1 MKDLLRML
9 IVNHHGALGN
19 VVGQLAKQSGWE
31 VLIVE
36 RADALRKMI
45 NEKAV
50 DLVVCDSTIAQEKLE
65 VTTRTELVETMRSA
79 GLKVPIFLF
88 EDEGVEVKLDPEIM
102 KDLGGVRI
110 FRKPV
115 SISEMRE
122 AIHEVGDKIASSKK
136 GKS

>member
-1 MKDLLRML
+1 MNDQLRML

-36 RADALRKMI
+36 RADALHKMI
-45 NEKAV
+45 HDKQM
-50 DLVVCDSTIAQEKLE
+50 DLIVCDSTIAQEKLE
-65 VTTRTELVETMRSA
+65 VTSRTELVEAMRSA

-88 EDEGVEVKLDPEIM
+88 EDEGVEVKMDPEVM

-115 SISEMRE
+115 SIAEMRE
-122 AIHEVGDKIASSKK
+122 AIHEVGQKIESSKK
-136 GKS
+136 GKA

>member
-1 MKDLLRML
+1 ML

-31 VLIVE
+31 VLVAE
-36 RADALRKMI
+36 RADALKKMLKE
-45 NEKAV
+45 EKT

-65 VTTRTELVETMRSA
+65 ITSRTELVEAMRSS

-88 EDEGVEVKLDPEIM
+88 EDEGVDVKMDPEVM

-115 SISEMRE
+115 GIAEMRE
-122 AIHEVGDKIASSKK
+122 AIHEVGNKIESLKK
-136 GKS
+136 G

>member
-1 MKDLLRML
+1 ML

-45 NEKAV
+45 NEKKM

-65 VTTRTELVETMRSA
+65 LTSRTELVEEMRSA

-88 EDEGVEVKLDPEIM
+88 EDEGVEVKLNPEVM
-102 KDLGGVRI
+102 KDLGGVRV

-115 SISEMRE
+115 SITEMRE
-122 AIHEVGDKIASSKK
+122 AILEVGEKIKSSKK
-136 GKS
+136 GTA

>member
-1 MKDLLRML
+1 MENILRML
-9 IVNHHGALGN
+9 IVNHYGALGN
-19 VVGQLAKQSGWE
+19 VIGQLAKQSGWE

-45 NEKAV
+45 DEKAF

-65 VTTRTELVETMRSA
+65 VTSRTELVEAMRAA

-88 EDEGVEVKLDPEIM
+88 EDEGVEVKMDTEVM

-115 SISEMRE
+115 SISEMRV
-122 AIHEVGDKIASSKK
+122 AIHEVGEKIASLKK

>member
-1 MKDLLRML
+1 MANLLRML

-19 VVGQLAKQSGWE
+19 VVGQLAKQSGWD
-31 VLIVE
+31 VMIAE
-36 RADALRKMI
+36 RSDAIRKMI
-45 NEKAV
+45 NEKKM

-65 VTTRTELVETMRSA
+65 VTSRTELVEAMRSA

-122 AIHEVGDKIASSKK
+122 AIHEVGQKIDTLKK

>member
-1 MKDLLRML
+1 ML

-36 RADALRKMI
+36 RSDALRKMI
-45 NEKAV
+45 NEKKM
-50 DLVVCDSTIAQEKLE
+50 DLVVCDSTIAQERLE
-65 VTTRTELVETMRSA
+65 VTSRTELVEAMRAA

-88 EDEGVEVKLDPEIM
+88 EDEGVEVKMDPEVM

-115 SISEMRE
+115 SIAEMRE
-122 AIHEVGDKIASSKK
+122 AIHEVGEKIASLKK
-136 GKS
+136 ENHE

>member
-1 MKDLLRML
+1 MENMLRML

-31 VLIVE
+31 VLVSE
-36 RADALRKMI
+36 RPDALKKMI
-45 NEKAV
+45 QEKSM
-50 DLVVCDSTIAQEKLE
+50 DLVVCDSTMAQEKLE
-65 VTTRTELVETMRSA
+65 VTTRTELVQTMRSA

-88 EDEGVEVKLDPEIM
+88 EDEGVEVKMDPEVM
-102 KDLGGVRI
+102 KGLGGVRI

-115 SISEMRE
+115 SIAEMRE
-122 AIHEVGDKIASSKK
+122 AIHEVGQKIETLKK

>member
-1 MKDLLRML
+1 ML

-31 VLIVE
+31 VLVVE
-36 RADALRKMI
+36 RADALHKMI
-45 NEKAV
+45 HDKQM
-50 DLVVCDSTIAQEKLE
+50 DLIVCDSTIAQEKLE
-65 VTTRTELVETMRSA
+65 VTSRTELVEAMRSV

-88 EDEGVEVKLDPEIM
+88 EDEGVEVKMDPEVM

-115 SISEMRE
+115 SIAEMRE
-122 AIHEVGDKIASSKK
+122 AIHEVGQKIESSKK
-136 GKS
+136 GKA

>member
-1 MKDLLRML
+1 ML

-36 RADALRKMI
+36 RSDALRKMI
-45 NEKAV
+45 NEKKM
-50 DLVVCDSTIAQEKLE
+50 DLVVCDSTIAQERLE
-65 VTTRTELVETMRSA
+65 VTSRTELVEAMRAA

-88 EDEGVEVKLDPEIM
+88 EDEGVEVKMDPEVM

-115 SISEMRE
+115 SIAEMRE
-122 AIHEVGDKIASSKK
+122 AIHEVGEKIASLKK

>member
-1 MKDLLRML
+1 MANLLRML

-36 RADALRKMI
+36 RNDALLKMI
-45 NEKAV
+45 NEKTM

-65 VTTRTELVETMRSA
+65 VTSRTELVEAMRSA

-88 EDEGVEVKLDPEIM
+88 EDEGVEVKMDPEVM
-102 KDLGGVRI
+102 KGLGGVRI

-115 SISEMRE
+115 SIAEMRE
-122 AIHEVGDKIASSKK
+122 AIHEVGQKIESSKK
-136 GKS
+136 GKA

>member
-1 MKDLLRML
+1 MANLLRML

-31 VLIVE
+31 VLVVE
-36 RADALRKMI
+36 RADALKKMLK
-45 NEKAV
+45 EAKM

-65 VTTRTELVETMRSA
+65 VTSRTELVEAMRSA

-88 EDEGVEVKLDPEIM
+88 EDEGVEVKMDPEVM

-115 SISEMRE
+115 GIAEMRE
-122 AIHEVGDKIASSKK
+122 AIHEVGNKVESLKK
-136 GKS
+136 G

>member
-1 MKDLLRML
+1 MLRML

-36 RADALRKMI
+36 RSDALRKMI
-45 NEKAV
+45 NEKKM
-50 DLVVCDSTIAQEKLE
+50 DLVVCDSTIAQERLE
-65 VTTRTELVETMRSA
+65 VTSRTELVEAMRAA

-88 EDEGVEVKLDPEIM
+88 EDEGVEVKMDPEVM

-115 SISEMRE
+115 SIAEMRE
-122 AIHEVGDKIASSKK
+122 AIHEVGEKIASLKK
-136 GKS
+136 ENHE

>member
-1 MKDLLRML
+1 ML

-31 VLIVE
+31 VLVVE
-36 RADALRKMI
+36 RADALHKMI
-45 NEKAV
+45 HDKQM
-50 DLVVCDSTIAQEKLE
+50 DLIVCDSTIAQEKLE
-65 VTTRTELVETMRSA
+65 VTSRTELVEAMRSA

-88 EDEGVEVKLDPEIM
+88 EDEGVEVKMDPEVM

-115 SISEMRE
+115 SIAEMRE
-122 AIHEVGDKIASSKK
+122 AIHEVGQKIESSKK
-136 GKS
+136 GKA

>member
-1 MKDLLRML
+1 MNDQLRML

-31 VLIVE
+31 VLVVE
-36 RADALRKMI
+36 RANALHKMI
-45 NEKAV
+45 HDKQM
-50 DLVVCDSTIAQEKLE
+50 DLIVCDSTIAQEKLE
-65 VTTRTELVETMRSA
+65 VTSRTELVEAMRSV

-88 EDEGVEVKLDPEIM
+88 EDEGVEVKMDPEVM

-115 SISEMRE
+115 SIAEMRE
-122 AIHEVGDKIASSKK
+122 AIHEVGQKIESSKK

>member
-1 MKDLLRML
+1 MDDILRML

-31 VLIVE
+31 VLIAE
-36 RADALRKMI
+36 RSDALRKMI
-45 NEKAV
+45 NEKKM

-65 VTTRTELVETMRSA
+65 VTSRTELVEAMRAA

-88 EDEGVEVKLDPEIM
+88 EDEGVEVKMDPEVM

-122 AIHEVGDKIASSKK
+122 AIHEVGEKIASLKR

>member
-36 RADALRKMI
+36 RSDALRKMI
-45 NEKAV
+45 DEKAV

-122 AIHEVGDKIASSKK
+122 AIHEVGEKIASSKK

>member
-1 MKDLLRML
+1 MADLLRML

-19 VVGQLAKQSGWE
+19 VVGQLAKQSGWD
-31 VLIVE
+31 VMIAE
-36 RADALRKMI
+36 RSDAVRKMI
-45 NEKAV
+45 NEKQM

-65 VTTRTELVETMRSA
+65 VTSRTELVETMRQA

-88 EDEGVEVKLDPEIM
+88 EDEGVEVKLDPEVM

-115 SISEMRE
+115 SIAEMRE
-122 AIHEVGDKIASSKK
+122 AIHEVGRKIESLKK
-136 GKS
+136 GKA

>member
-1 MKDLLRML
+1 ML
-9 IVNHHGALGN
+9 IVNHYGALGN
-19 VVGQLAKQSGWE
+19 VIGQLAKQSGWE

-45 NEKAV
+45 DEKAF

-65 VTTRTELVETMRSA
+65 VTSRTELVEAMRAA

-88 EDEGVEVKLDPEIM
+88 EDEGVEVKMDTEVM

-115 SISEMRE
+115 SISEMRV
-122 AIHEVGDKIASSKK
+122 AIHEVGEKIASLKK

>member
-1 MKDLLRML
+1 MANLLRML

-31 VLIVE
+31 VLVVE
-36 RADALRKMI
+36 RADALKKMLKE
-45 NEKAV
+45 EKM

-65 VTTRTELVETMRSA
+65 VTSRTELVEAMRSA

-88 EDEGVEVKLDPEIM
+88 EDEGVEVKMDPEVM
-102 KDLGGVRI
+102 NDLGGVRI

-115 SISEMRE
+115 GIAEMRE
-122 AIHEVGDKIASSKK
+122 AIHEVGNKIEPLKK
-136 GKS
+136 G

>member
-1 MKDLLRML
+1 MANLLRML

-31 VLIVE
+31 VFVAE
-36 RADALRKMI
+36 RADALKKMLKE
-45 NEKAV
+45 EKM

-65 VTTRTELVETMRSA
+65 ITSRTELVEAMRSA

-88 EDEGVEVKLDPEIM
+88 EDEGTEVKMDPEVM

-115 SISEMRE
+115 GIAEMRE
-122 AIHEVGDKIASSKK
+122 AIHEVGNMIESSKK
-136 GKS
+136 G

>member
-1 MKDLLRML
+1 MNEQLRIL

-31 VLIVE
+31 VLAVE
-36 RADALRKMI
+36 RADALHKMI
-45 NEKAV
+45 HDEKM
-50 DLVVCDSTIAQEKLE
+50 DLIVCDSTIAQEKLE
-65 VTTRTELVETMRSA
+65 VTSRTELVEAMRSA

-88 EDEGVEVKLDPEIM
+88 EDEGVEVKLDPEVM

-115 SISEMRE
+115 SIAEMRE
-122 AIHEVGDKIASSKK
+122 AIHEVGQKIESSKK
-136 GKS
+136 GKA

>member
-1 MKDLLRML
+1 MADLLRML

-31 VLIVE
+31 VLVVE

-65 VTTRTELVETMRSA
+65 VTSRTELVETMRSA

-102 KDLGGVRI
+102 KDLGGVRV

-122 AIHEVGDKIASSKK
+122 AIHQVGEKIVSLKK
-136 GKS
+136 GKI

>member
-1 MKDLLRML
+1 MANLLRML

-36 RADALRKMI
+36 RADALQKMI

-122 AIHEVGDKIASSKK
+122 AIHEVGEKIASLKR

>member
-1 MKDLLRML
+1 ML

-19 VVGQLAKQSGWE
+19 VVGQLAKQSGWD
-31 VLIVE
+31 VMIAE
-36 RADALRKMI
+36 RSDAVRKMI
-45 NEKAV
+45 NEKQM

-65 VTTRTELVETMRSA
+65 ATSRTELVEAMRSA

-88 EDEGVEVKLDPEIM
+88 EDEGVDVKMDPEVM

-115 SISEMRE
+115 SIAEMRE
-122 AIHEVGDKIASSKK
+122 AIHEVGQKIESSKK
-136 GKS
+136 GKA

>member
-1 MKDLLRML
+1 MADLLRML

-102 KDLGGVRI
+102 KDLGGVLI

-115 SISEMRE
+115 SIAEMRE
-122 AIHEVGDKIASSKK
+122 AIHEVGQNIESSKK
-136 GKS
+136 GKA

>member
-1 MKDLLRML
+1 ML

-31 VLIVE
+31 VLVVE
-36 RADALRKMI
+36 RADALHKMI
-45 NEKAV
+45 HDEKM
-50 DLVVCDSTIAQEKLE
+50 DLIVCDSTIAQEKLE
-65 VTTRTELVETMRSA
+65 VTSRTELVEAMRSA

-88 EDEGVEVKLDPEIM
+88 EDEGVEVKMDPEVM

-115 SISEMRE
+115 SIAEMRE
-122 AIHEVGDKIASSKK
+122 AIHEVGQKNESSKK
-136 GKS
+136 GKA

>member
-1 MKDLLRML
+1 MANLLRML

-31 VLIVE
+31 VFVVE
-36 RADALRKMI
+36 RADALKKMLKE
-45 NEKAV
+45 EKM

-65 VTTRTELVETMRSA
+65 ITSRTELVEAMRSS

-88 EDEGVEVKLDPEIM
+88 EDEGVDVKMDPEVM

-115 SISEMRE
+115 GIAEMRE
-122 AIHEVGDKIASSKK
+122 AIHEVGNKIESLKK
-136 GKS
+136 G

>member
-1 MKDLLRML
+1 ML

-31 VLIVE
+31 VLIAE
-36 RADALRKMI
+36 RADALQKMI

-122 AIHEVGDKIASSKK
+122 AIHEVGEKIASSKK

>member
-1 MKDLLRML
+1 MKELLRML

-19 VVGQLAKQSGWE
+19 VVGQLAKQSGWD